1 MYPETTKWKH
11 GRTLLGLH
19 VNWLKLCKKK
29 KKLYKKAKISGLQN
43 DWKVYPVINNFLKK
57 ACNSARREHINKIS
71 EDLKSSGNPK
81 PFWSFVSSVRK
92 GSNELTAPK
101 VDDVTR
107 TDDLEIA
114 ESMNSEDYGNF
125 PEYSNLVDSK
135 LSTILC
141 TTNKV
146 SRLLRNLNPR
156 KSPGPDHLPP
166 IEIALTFRSLLN
178 RSFFAGE
185 VPYAWKIANIVL
197 VHKKGRKDCRESYRQ
212 VSLTFIACKVSE
224 TIVKDRVVN
233 FSQSLNVFN
242 SNQFGF
248 LEGKWYF

>member
-1 MYPETTKWKH
+1 M
-11 GRTLLGLH
+11 
-19 VNWLKLCKKK
+19 
-29 KKLYKKAKISGLQN
+29 
-43 DWKVYPVINNFLKK
+43 NNFLKK
-57 ACNSARREHINKIS
+57 ACNSAQREHINKIS

-81 PFWSFVSSVRK
+81 PFWSFVSSLRK
-92 GSNELTAPK
+92 GSNELTALK
-101 VDDVTR
+101 VDDVTQ

-114 ESMNSEDYGNF
+114 ESMNSYFSTVFTSEDYGNF

-146 SRLLRNLNPR
+146 SRLLRNLNPH

-166 IEIALTFRSLLN
+166 IEIALTFLSLLN

-197 VHKKGRKDCRESYRQ
+197 VHKKGRKDCRENYRQ
-212 VSLTFIACKVSE
+212 VSLTSIACKVSE

-242 SNQFGF
+242 PNQFGF
-248 LEGKWYF
+248 LEGKSTLTQLLRCFDDWLSSRNKSRSTDVIF

>member
-1 MYPETTKWKH
+1 M
-11 GRTLLGLH
+11 
-19 VNWLKLCKKK
+19 
-29 KKLYKKAKISGLQN
+29 
-43 DWKVYPVINNFLKK
+43 NNFLKK

-135 LSTILC
+135 LLTILC

-146 SRLLRNLNPR
+146 SRLLRNLNPH

-212 VSLTFIACKVSE
+212 VSLTSIACKVSE

-248 LEGKWYF
+248 LEGKSTLTQRCFDDWASSRNKSRPTDVIF

>member
-1 MYPETTKWKH
+1 MMWPERMTWRLRDENYFSTVF
-11 GRTLLGLH
+11 T
-19 VNWLKLCKKK
+19 
-29 KKLYKKAKISGLQN
+29 
-43 DWKVYPVINNFLKK
+43 
-57 ACNSARREHINKIS
+57 
-71 EDLKSSGNPK
+71 
-81 PFWSFVSSVRK
+81 
-92 GSNELTAPK
+92 
-101 VDDVTR
+101 
-107 TDDLEIA
+107 
-114 ESMNSEDYGNF
+114 SEDYGNF

-146 SRLLRNLNPR
+146 SRLLRNLNPH

-197 VHKKGRKDCRESYRQ
+197 VHKKGRKDCRENYRQ
-212 VSLTFIACKVSE
+212 VSLTSIACKVSE

-242 SNQFGF
+242 PNQFGF
-248 LEGKWYF
+248 LEGKSTLTQLLRCFDDWLSSRNKSRSTDVIF

>member
-1 MYPETTKWKH
+1 MMWPERMTWRLRDENYFSTVF
-11 GRTLLGLH
+11 T
-19 VNWLKLCKKK
+19 
-29 KKLYKKAKISGLQN
+29 
-43 DWKVYPVINNFLKK
+43 
-57 ACNSARREHINKIS
+57 
-71 EDLKSSGNPK
+71 
-81 PFWSFVSSVRK
+81 
-92 GSNELTAPK
+92 
-101 VDDVTR
+101 
-107 TDDLEIA
+107 
-114 ESMNSEDYGNF
+114 SEDYGNF

-146 SRLLRNLNPR
+146 SRLLRNLNPH

-248 LEGKWYF
+248 LEGKSTLTQRCFDDWASSRNKSRPNDVIF